1 MTPRPVTS
9 FILVVLVGAAT
20 LLGGA
25 CDRAGQPADGDSNA
39 NGNAK
44 GAKSPTPMP
53 AGPSD
58 PDAPQMVSFVAAD
71 GVTIVGDLYLPE
83 KTPAPAV
90 LALHQWN
97 SNRGSYKE
105 FAKALRK
112 EGFVVLAVDGP
123 GFGDS
128 TQGEEGKAAPN
139 WTLTDT
145 IDAALDQLESQPAV
159 DALRIG
165 IVGASYGAS
174 NALIY
179 GADNHADVRSVALLS
194 VGLNYN
200 DTLPT
205 EPAMKKYGDRP
216 LLMVAARDDAESAAA
231 TEKLA
236 SVAKSPKHEVKIYDA
251 GGHGTTLFGE
261 SVGGI
266 DLVKSF
272 FVRTLTGPIATHD
285 KPVAEG
291 EGPEGGGAGFDGS
304 GGEPKQDEQE
314 GKPQ

>member
-9 FILVVLVGAAT
+9 LILALIVGTALFA
-20 LLGGA
+20 GA
-25 CDRAGQPADGDSNA
+25 CDRSDSTNGTT
-39 NGNAK
+39 NGNTK
-44 GAKSPTPMP
+44 PTNAAPPMP
-53 AGPSD
+53 PGPSD
-58 PDAPQMVSFVAAD
+58 PDAPQMVSFVTDD

-83 KTPAPAV
+83 KTPAPAL

-97 SNRGSYKE
+97 SSRASYKD
-105 FAKALRK
+105 FAKIMRN

-123 GFGDS
+123 GFGES
-128 TQGEEGKAAPN
+128 TVGADGKAPQVWN
-139 WTLTDT
+139 LTDT

-179 GADNHADVRSVALLS
+179 GAENGADVRSVALLS

-200 DTLPT
+200 NTLPT

-216 LLMVAARDDAESAAA
+216 LLMVAAKDDAESASA

-236 SVAKSPKHEVKIYDA
+236 ALARSDKHEVKIYDA
-251 GGHGTTLFGE
+251 GGHGTDLLAT

-285 KPVAEG
+285 KPAVEG
-291 EGPEGGGAGFDGS
+291 EGPEGGGAGFEGS
-304 GGEPKQDEQE
+304 GSENGNEQ

>member
-9 FILVVLVGAAT
+9 LILALLVGAT
-20 LLGGA
+20 LLAGA
-25 CDRAGQPADGDSNA
+25 CERPDSSGTNNA
-39 NGNAK
+39 NTKNTN
-44 GAKSPTPMP
+44 SPPPMP
-53 AGPSD
+53 PGPSD
-58 PDAPQMVSFVAAD
+58 PDAPQMVSFVTDD

-83 KTPAPAV
+83 KTPAPAI
-90 LALHQWN
+90 LALHQWE
-97 SNRGSYKE
+97 STRAAYKE
-105 FAKALRK
+105 FAKAMRN

-123 GFGDS
+123 GFGES
-128 TQGEEGKAAPN
+128 TVGADGKAPQEWN
-139 WTLTDT
+139 LTDT
-145 IDAALDQLESQPAV
+145 IAAALDQLESQPAV

-179 GADNHADVRSVALLS
+179 GADNAADVRSVALLS
-194 VGLNYN
+194 VGLNYHE
-200 DTLPT
+200 TLPT

-216 LLMVAARDDAESAAA
+216 LLMVAAKDDAESATA

-236 SVAKSPKHEVKIYDA
+236 ALAKSDKHEVKIYDA
-251 GGHGTTLFGE
+251 GGHGTALLGG
-261 SVGGI
+261 SVGGV

-272 FVRTLTGPIATHD
+272 FVRTLTGPITTHD

-291 EGPEGGGAGFDGS
+291 EGPEGGGSGFQ
-304 GGEPKQDEQE
+304 GGEENSNEQ